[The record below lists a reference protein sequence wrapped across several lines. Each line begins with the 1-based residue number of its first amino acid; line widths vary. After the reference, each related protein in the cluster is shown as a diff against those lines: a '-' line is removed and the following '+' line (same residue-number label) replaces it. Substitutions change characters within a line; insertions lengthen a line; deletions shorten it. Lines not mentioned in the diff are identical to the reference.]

1 MWWPKETLQ
10 ESFEDGPIHGWEHF
24 QGFGG
29 LLFKVSDY
37 LIFIC
42 KTGRKEFV
50 QVGEPLFRYEEEVL
64 ELMGEETSH

>member
-1 MWWPKETLQ
+1 M
-10 ESFEDGPIHGWEHF
+10 
-24 QGFGG
+24 
-29 LLFKVSDY
+29 SDY